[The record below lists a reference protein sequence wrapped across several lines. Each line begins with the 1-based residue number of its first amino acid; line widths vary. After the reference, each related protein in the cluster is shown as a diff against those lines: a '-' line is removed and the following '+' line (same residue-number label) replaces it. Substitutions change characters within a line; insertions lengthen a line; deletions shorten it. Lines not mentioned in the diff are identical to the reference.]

1 MHFLS
6 GLSFNFCWLL
16 SPYSRR
22 HIRITT
28 LRLVLRSSLF
38 LFRSPALGAHYYR
51 FLSRSTRSFFVRNTL
66 RSRCSKLFFALRCF
80 ERNHSLLLRL
90 CSRFAWFLHIDKNI
104 SGKNSDAMAVI
115 PCTLEGVRFSCR
127 IVRMLTQQARARKHS
142 LGQEVFLVYE
152 KLLRRHTFDLF
163 LAIVFFFYC
172 LLARLKISRI
182 SKPLILL
189 SQLYDFYN
197 ANNYSSDCFRPVT
210 RANDYRS
217 NKGFIHCE

>member
-1 MHFLS
+1 MLASLALFSTPYTNHDSSTCPSFLLVPLPFS
-6 GLSFNFCWLL
+6 SPRSPLL
-16 SPYSRR
+16 SISVA
-22 HIRITT
+22 INSI
-28 LRLVLRSSLF
+28 VLR
-38 LFRSPALGAHYYR
+38 
-51 FLSRSTRSFFVRNTL
+51 FFVRNTL

-104 SGKNSDAMAVI
+104 SGKNNDAMVVI
-115 PCTLEGVRFSCR
+115 PCTHEGVRFSCR

-142 LGQEVFLVYE
+142 LGQEAFLVYE
-152 KLLRRHTFDLF
+152 TLLRRHTFDLF
-163 LAIVFFFYC
+163 LAIVFFC

>member
-51 FLSRSTRSFFVRNTL
+51 FLSRSTRSFFVSSFEILFAARNY
-66 RSRCSKLFFALRCF
+66 FFALRCF

-90 CSRFAWFLHIDKNI
+90 CSRFARFLDIDKNI
-104 SGKNSDAMAVI
+104 SGNNSDAMAAI
-115 PCTLEGVRFSCR
+115 PCTHEGVRFSRR

-142 LGQEVFLVYE
+142 LGQEVFLAYG
-152 KLLRRHTFDLF
+152 KLLRRHTFDFSLP
-163 LAIVFFFYC
+163 FFFFFGF
-172 LLARLKISRI
+172 LVRLKI
-182 SKPLILL
+182 
-189 SQLYDFYN
+189 
-197 ANNYSSDCFRPVT
+197 
-210 RANDYRS
+210 
-217 NKGFIHCE
+217 

>member
-16 SPYSRR
+16 SPYS
-22 HIRITT
+22 RITT

-51 FLSRSTRSFFVRNTL
+51 FLSRSTRSFFVSSFEILFVLVARNYFSL
-66 RSRCSKLFFALRCF
+66 FAVSK
-80 ERNHSLLLRL
+80 EIIL
-90 CSRFAWFLHIDKNI
+90 CSSVCVHDSRGFSI
-104 SGKNSDAMAVI
+104 SIKILAVRIAMRWRQFH
-115 PCTLEGVRFSCR
+115 VRTRACDVSCR

-142 LGQEVFLVYE
+142 LGQQVFLAYG
-152 KLLRRHTFDLF
+152 KLLRRHTFDFF
-163 LAIVFFFYC
+163 LAIFFFFFG
-172 LLARLKISRI
+172 LLVRLKISRI

-189 SQLYDFYN
+189 SQLYDSYN
-197 ANNYSSDCFRPVT
+197 ADNYSSDSFRPVT

-217 NKGFIHCE
+217 NEGFIHCE